1 MTNFTDSN
9 EFVDFKNSIHDKI
22 SFEFDSRIKAHNDF
36 YDRNTCYDKLSAE
49 QKKLAK
55 LNDVFIIGK
64 NGASITSKDIVKF
77 VTDLKKYAANKLWDN
92 GKSYCF
98 EGIYKTKK
106 GFAIFW
112 GS

>member
-1 MTNFTDSN
+1 M
-9 EFVDFKNSIHDKI
+9 ELLQAKYGIHDKI

-106 GFAIFW
+106 GFAISW